1 MITDV
6 TLVWNNI
13 GWTIY
18 DDTYTTEKNVF
29 WLNTDIVQVKYS
41 YDYIALLHFIYFKMN
56 CCTVLYGMENS
67 SKVILMPI
75 MFTHQ
80 LEFYSNSAY
89 FTSSKD

>member
-1 MITDV
+1 MIIDV

-41 YDYIALLHFIYFKMN
+41 HCPFTFHLFQDELLHCTLWNGKFK
-56 CCTVLYGMENS
+56 
-67 SKVILMPI
+67 
-75 MFTHQ
+75 Q
-80 LEFYSNSAY
+80 SNIDANNVY
-89 FTSSKD
+89 TST